1 MVPKLGIYLEELI
14 VFHNRDCDR
23 VTGKKSK
30 NLDLNKAT
38 VSLWIHT
45 AKKSLNVLDLNNKK
59 QPD

>member
-14 VFHNRDCDR
+14 VSHNRDCDR

-38 VSLWIHT
+38 VSL
-45 AKKSLNVLDLNNKK
+45 
-59 QPD
+59 